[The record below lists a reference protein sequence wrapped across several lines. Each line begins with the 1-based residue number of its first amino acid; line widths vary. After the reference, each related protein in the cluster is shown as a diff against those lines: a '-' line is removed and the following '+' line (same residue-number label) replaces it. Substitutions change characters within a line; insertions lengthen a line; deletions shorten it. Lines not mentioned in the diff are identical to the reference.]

1 MSDRDM
7 LRCGLMLFA
16 AASMLLVACPRREPL
31 LCGAQESCPRG
42 LVCSEGICIKDRED
56 EPDACIATEYA
67 LVDGECRLECSQST
81 MYPSEAAC
89 CDAHPEACDNAID
102 RCPSEP
108 PGAEEVLV
116 ALVDLRCEYGEECCC
131 GSCQPS
137 KICTALA
144 GEELGCFNTDWC
156 LNPSC
161 QEP

>member
-16 AASMLLVACPRREPL
+16 AASMLLIGCPRREPL

-42 LVCSEGICIKDRED
+42 LVCSEGVCIKDRD
-56 EPDACIATEYA
+56 VEPDACVGEYA
-67 LVDGECRLECSQST
+67 FVDGECREECG
-81 MYPSEAAC
+81 PFGSEATC
-89 CDAHPEACDNAID
+89 CEAHPEACDNAID

-108 PGAEEVLV
+108 PADEEVLV
-116 ALVDLRCEYGEECCC
+116 ALVDLNCEYGEECCC
-131 GSCQPS
+131 GTCRPS

-144 GEELGCFNTDWC
+144 GEELGCFLTDWC